1 MVGCQAVA
9 HVVETHEENKLEK
22 KLENYASTYL
32 HCLAK
37 VFSFAF
43 LRNYRLVNFTC
54 SDVMIASECRI
65 NEAFIVAQV
74 KVSFT
79 TVVENKHLA
88 VLER

>member
-1 MVGCQAVA
+1 
-9 HVVETHEENKLEK
+9 
-22 KLENYASTYL
+22 
-32 HCLAK
+32 
-37 VFSFAF
+37 
-43 LRNYRLVNFTC
+43 
-54 SDVMIASECRI
+54 MIASECRI